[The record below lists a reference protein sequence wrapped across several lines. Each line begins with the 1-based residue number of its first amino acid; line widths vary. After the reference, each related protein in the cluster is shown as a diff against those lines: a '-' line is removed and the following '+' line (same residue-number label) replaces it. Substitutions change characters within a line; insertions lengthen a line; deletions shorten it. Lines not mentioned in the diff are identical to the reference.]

1 MPLRA
6 GMCFRNSSRASRP
19 PAEAP
24 MPMIGNAFCTPEGSD
39 SGLAGTVGLFFRV
52 FGPERF
58 FTVGILDRV
67 EGGEM
72 RLA

>member
-1 MPLRA
+1 MPT
-6 GMCFRNSSRASRP
+6 
-19 PAEAP
+19 
-24 MPMIGNAFCTPEGSD
+24 IGNALCA
-39 SGLAGTVGLFFRV
+39 LAGCGFGGTGTVGLFFRV

-72 RLA
+72 CLA